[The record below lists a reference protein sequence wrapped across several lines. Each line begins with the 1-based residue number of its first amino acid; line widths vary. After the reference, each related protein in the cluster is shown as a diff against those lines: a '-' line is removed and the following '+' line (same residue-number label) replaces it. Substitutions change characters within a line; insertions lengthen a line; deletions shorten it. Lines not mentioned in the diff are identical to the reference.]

1 MSNKLIEPK
10 KSLAAVSVQDDIRRL
25 LPEEIQHVNA
35 ETGILDELR
44 LRLSP
49 ENAANHVPPK
59 KTRAAQEV
67 IDDLRKLSPSE
78 LQFIKNTFIPGPRTP
93 LRQYTHPL
101 NKKSTRKTSGRRRK
115 THKNKRK

>member
-49 ENAANHVPPK
+49 ESAANFVPPK
-59 KTRAAQEV
+59 KTYMTQPV
-67 IDDLRKLSPSE
+67 IDDLRKLSPAE

-101 NKKSTRKTSGRRRK
+101 NKKSTRKTSGHRRK